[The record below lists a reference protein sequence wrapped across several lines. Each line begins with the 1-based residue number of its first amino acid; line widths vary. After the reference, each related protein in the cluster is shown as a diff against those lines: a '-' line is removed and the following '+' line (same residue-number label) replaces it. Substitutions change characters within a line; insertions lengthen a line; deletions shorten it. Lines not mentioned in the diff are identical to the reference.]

1 MNNWKQSCIKTNE
14 ISVFLIIILLNDGGD
29 NDS

>member
-14 ISVFLIIILLNDGGD
+14 INVFLIIILLNDGGD

>member
-1 MNNWKQSCIKTNE
+1 MNDWKQSCIKTNE
-14 ISVFLIIILLNDGGD
+14 INVFFIILLNDGGD

>member
-14 ISVFLIIILLNDGGD
+14 INGFFIILLNDGGD